1 MAAISPGIVA
11 MVAASIAAQVFGLF
25 LLPLTRGLTEPLP
38 TLAMAAAFL
47 IGIGLMARMAHAGI
61 DLSLLVPVMCATI
74 PLGGIAVGILVYGE
88 VASVAKIAT
97 LVLACIVIGVANI
110 L

>member
-1 MAAISPGIVA
+1 
-11 MVAASIAAQVFGLF
+11 
-25 LLPLTRGLTEPLP
+25 
-38 TLAMAAAFL
+38 
-47 IGIGLMARMAHAGI
+47 
-61 DLSLLVPVMCATI
+61 MCATI

-88 VASVAKIAT
+88 AASIAKIVT